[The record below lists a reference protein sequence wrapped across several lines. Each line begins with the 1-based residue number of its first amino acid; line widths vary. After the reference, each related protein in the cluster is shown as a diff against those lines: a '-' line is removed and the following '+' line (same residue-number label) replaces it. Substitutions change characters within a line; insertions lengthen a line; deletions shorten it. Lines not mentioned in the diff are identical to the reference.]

1 MSFPDY
7 LPLSVD
13 SSGGYVAPGK
23 FFITGSDGV
32 EIVAT
37 CHNDLD
43 AAFIVRACNSH
54 EALVKACDD
63 ALGLCIAFAATWAE
77 QRGHALGD
85 FHPIH
90 AETIRQLRAALSLA
104 EAK

>member
-1 MSFPDY
+1 MSVSDY

-37 CHNDLD
+37 CHNGKD
-43 AAFIVRACNSH
+43 AEFIVRACNSH
-54 EALVKACDD
+54 EALVEAC
-63 ALGLCIAFAATWAE
+63 
-77 QRGHALGD
+77 
-85 FHPIH
+85 
-90 AETIRQLRAALSLA
+90 RAALPFARQYGANGFTASIIEAALALA
-104 EAK
+104 EGK